1 MAIEYSLNKIKNFF
15 VGKDILGRDA
25 IVHSRVTFLMKRV
38 PKEMADATRAGYL
51 SHASCFVN
59 LPYPAIG
66 DWDDQIPPIIRV
78 EEFTLTEEGR
88 EQLDELYDVNL
99 VQADKDDTL
108 DTWQSQWEEEAGSIC
123 SSLCD
128 TLMESINVSGE
139 NVALLNTCKQ
149 YFTSHEFGNL
159 EGKNLSIALLLSYVI
174 EYIAREKFMYSNDE
188 LSRFYLSGV
197 TEEAGWV
204 RFSFSDG
211 ERNDFDIRADGFFPT
226 YVSIASGKDDSIVA
240 PLLRKEAICSG
251 YAKTFAYL
259 MNKAGYEAA
268 YCTGYTNGGI
278 YHAWNAIVYNGEI
291 TYIDSTY
298 NASGNHMAYFCR
310 NKEDLKERTEN
321 SIIWF
326 SASDD

>member
-51 SHASCFVN
+51 SHASCFIN

-188 LSRFYLSGV
+188 LNRFYLSGV

-226 YVSIASGKDDSIVA
+226 
-240 PLLRKEAICSG
+240 
-251 YAKTFAYL
+251 
-259 MNKAGYEAA
+259 YEAA

>member
-99 VQADKDDTL
+99 MQTDKDDTL

-211 ERNDFDIRADGFFPT
+211 ERNNFDIRADGFFPT
-226 YVSIASGKDDSIVA
+226 YVSIANGKDDCQELADVTSIYS
-240 PLLRKEAICSG
+240 LLQIS
-251 YAKTFAYL
+251 
-259 MNKAGYEAA
+259 KA
-268 YCTGYTNGGI
+268 
-278 YHAWNAIVYNGEI
+278 
-291 TYIDSTY
+291 
-298 NASGNHMAYFCR
+298 
-310 NKEDLKERTEN
+310 RTEHLEE
-321 SIIWF
+321 
-326 SASDD
+326 

>member
-174 EYIAREKFMYSNDE
+174 EYIAREKFLFQGGILYSMGLTMLTSDILVTAITIVLAVCAI
-188 LSRFYLSGV
+188 LSLAAMIRSMVANKKNKKLIHNIIADVEGSKEAEKTATPAPV
-197 TEEAGWV
+197 QVQEEAKKEPV
-204 RFSFSDG
+204 PAVPDTSSDDDEPEEANG
-211 ERNDFDIRADGFFPT
+211 ESIPEVVTNACLPYPFAVSTKSSTLFTASRND
-226 YVSIASGKDDSIVA
+226 AS
-240 PLLRKEAICSG
+240 L
-251 YAKTFAYL
+251 
-259 MNKAGYEAA
+259 
-268 YCTGYTNGGI
+268 
-278 YHAWNAIVYNGEI
+278 
-291 TYIDSTY
+291 
-298 NASGNHMAYFCR
+298 
-310 NKEDLKERTEN
+310 
-321 SIIWF
+321 
-326 SASDD
+326 